1 MDGSRLDALPGEE
14 VDLTDSRVEV
24 VHLVFKTHL
33 DVGFT
38 DLAAN
43 VMEEYFDRFIPRAI
57 EAARE
62 LRRRDGPERLIWTTG
77 SWLIYEYLERASPDR
92 RRSLKEAIEA
102 GDVVWH
108 GLPFTTHSELVD
120 PGLFEYGLGLSQ
132 ELDARFGRE
141 TIAAKM
147 TDVPGHTR
155 AIVPLLADAGIRF
168 LHIGVNPGSTPPE
181 IPPVFRWRDPEG
193 SEVTVMYQ
201 RGGYGDLVTVPGMK
215 EALAFAH
222 TGDNRGPQSA
232 EQVVDIF
239 EEMRS
244 RVSGARVV
252 ASTMDA
258 FARAL
263 LAQQSDLPV
272 VTGEIGDTWI
282 HGVASDPGKVSRY
295 RELCRLRARW
305 ISEGNDR
312 DLSAFSRRLL
322 MVPEHTWG
330 LDEKTFLADYEN
342 YTSDELRQVRGR
354 VSFVRQEASW
364 AEQRA
369 YVDEAVGLLDE
380 DRAREAAARLAAIA
394 PRRPDKAGFAPVDFS
409 SARETAHFSVG
420 FNPENGALNRLV
432 DRTTGRVWASD
443 HHPLGLFR
451 HQTFTHE
458 DYTRFLDQY
467 IIDWSKNEEW
477 AAEDY
482 GKPGIER
489 YARDAGLWELRLTG
503 LYERKDGSGHHFLA
517 ELEAPE
523 GGPDGYGCPGRVTVG
538 VTFPYEERAV
548 YLDVQWFDKPAC
560 RLPEALWL
568 TFAPD
573 APDEERWTLEKM
585 GRRISPLEV
594 VRGGNRKLHAVG
606 GRVEYGDDRGRLLL
620 ETLDAPLVAPG
631 VPSLLDFNDGQPPLL
646 QGMHF
651 NLYNN
656 VWGTNFAMWYDD
668 DARFRFVLRVV

>member
-1 MDGSRLDALPGEE
+1 MEENRQDALAVGEVAADGPG
-14 VDLTDSRVEV
+14 VDV

-43 VMEEYFDRFIPRAI
+43 VIEKYFDRFIPQAV
-57 EAARE
+57 EVAGE
-62 LRRRDGPERLIWTTG
+62 LRRKGRPERLVWTTG
-77 SWLIYEYLERASPDR
+77 SWLIYEYLERAAPDK
-92 RRSLKEAIEA
+92 RRSLEEAIEA

-120 PGLFEYGLGLSQ
+120 PGLFEYGLGLSR

-155 AIVPLLADAGIRF
+155 AIVPLLADAGIKF

-181 IPPVFRWRDPEG
+181 IPPVFRWRDPDG
-193 SEVTVMYQ
+193 SEVIVMYQ
-201 RGGYGDLVTVPGMK
+201 RGGYGDLVTVPRMT

-232 EQVVDIF
+232 EQIVEVF
-239 EEMRS
+239 EEMRT

-263 LAQQSDLPV
+263 LAHRSDLPV

-282 HGVASDPGKVSRY
+282 HGVASDPGKISRY
-295 RELCRLRARW
+295 RELCRLRNRW
-305 ISEGNDR
+305 ISEGHDG
-312 DLSAFSRRLL
+312 DLAAFSRRLL

-342 YTSDELRQVRGR
+342 YTSDELRRVRGHA
-354 VSFVRQEASW
+354 SFARQESSW

-369 YVDEAVGLLDE
+369 YVDEAIGFLDE
-380 DRAREAAARLAAIA
+380 EKAREAEERLAAIA
-394 PRRPDKAGFAPVDFS
+394 PQPADKTGFAPVER
-409 SARETAHFSVG
+409 SAVRETTHFTAG
-420 FNPENGALNRLV
+420 FDPENGALNRLV
-432 DRTTGRVWASD
+432 DKATGRAWASEE
-443 HHPLGLFR
+443 HPLGLFR

-458 DYTRFLDQY
+458 DYSRFLDQY

-489 YARDAGLWELRLTG
+489 YAGEGGMWDLRMVG
-503 LYERKDGSGHHFLA
+503 LYEREDDSGHHLLV

-523 GGPDGYGCPGRVTVG
+523 ERPDGYGCPGRVTVG
-538 VTFPYEERAV
+538 VTFPYDERAV
-548 YLDVQWFDKPAC
+548 YLDLRWFDKPAC
-560 RLPEALWL
+560 RLPEALWF

-573 APDEERWTLEKM
+573 APNEERWTLEKM
-585 GRRISPLEV
+585 GRWISPLEV
-594 VRGGNRKLHAVG
+594 VPGGNRKLHAVS
-606 GRVEYGDDRGRLLL
+606 GRVEYSDECGDFLID
-620 ETLDAPLVAPG
+620 TLDAPIVAPG
-631 VPSLLDFNDGQPPLL
+631 EPSLLDFNDRQPPLL
-646 QGMHF
+646 HGMHF

-656 VWGTNFAMWYDD
+656 VWGTNFAMWNDD
-668 DARFRFVLRVV
+668 DARFRFLLRVE